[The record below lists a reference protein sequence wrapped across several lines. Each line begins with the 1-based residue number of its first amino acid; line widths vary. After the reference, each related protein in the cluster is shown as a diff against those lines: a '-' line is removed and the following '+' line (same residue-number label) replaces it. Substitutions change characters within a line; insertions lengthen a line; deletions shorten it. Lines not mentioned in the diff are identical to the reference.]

1 MAKHGEPT
9 VQDNLTTIHSYVCPF
24 PNFGGGLFYF
34 SGINFNLR
42 SDKI

>member
-9 VQDNLTTIHSYVCPF
+9 VPDNLMTIHSYVCPF
-24 PNFGGGLFYF
+24 PNFGGGLFF
-34 SGINFNLR
+34 GINFNLR